1 MKQLLRHQALLVLA
15 AGLVFFTYL
24 GSSSFFDEDES
35 RNAAC
40 SAEMFRQGAWIVPT
54 FNDELQTKTPILVNW
69 FMLVLFRLL
78 GISEFSARFTSSV
91 MAVATTLLTYHLGR
105 KLYSSAIGFL
115 AGIILCSCLL
125 FSVLGR
131 AATPDSMFSFF
142 VTLALTSYV
151 VIAARQRGGSFSRR
165 LLRHT
170 KSPKSKSNQEG
181 IKSEV
186 ADEDDVTS
194 RPLLRQLVPD
204 TWKRAAPM
212 FAAMGMAV
220 LTCGPV
226 GVVLPCSVILLF
238 LLTSQRFDDIE
249 NA

>member
-105 KLYSSAIGFL
+105 KLYSSEVGLF
-115 AGIILCSCLL
+115 AGMILCTCLF
-125 FSVLGR
+125 FSAVGR
-131 AATPDSMFSFF
+131 AATPDSTLIFF
-142 VTLALTSYV
+142 VTLAFTSYV
-151 VIAARQRGGSFSRR
+151 WVVASQRGGNFS
-165 LLRHT
+165 
-170 KSPKSKSNQEG
+170 G
-181 IKSEV
+181 EV
-186 ADEDDVTS
+186 NSDDVISTS
-194 RPLLRQLVPD
+194 ESALEE
-204 TWKRAAPM
+204 T
-212 FAAMGMAV
+212 
-220 LTCGPV
+220 
-226 GVVLPCSVILLF
+226 
-238 LLTSQRFDDIE
+238 
-249 NA
+249 